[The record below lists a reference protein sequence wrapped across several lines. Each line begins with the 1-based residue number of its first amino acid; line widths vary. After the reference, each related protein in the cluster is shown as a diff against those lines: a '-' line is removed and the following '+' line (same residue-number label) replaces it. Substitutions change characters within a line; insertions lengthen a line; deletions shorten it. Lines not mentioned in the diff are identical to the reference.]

1 MRAEECGEADWKNE
15 SRASRDERW
24 WRRRGLVCFGVG
36 GRVMVVMV
44 AVKLLADG
52 RLSWAGEGEDQ
63 VGGREWIGR
72 WQR

>member
-1 MRAEECGEADWKNE
+1 
-15 SRASRDERW
+15 
-24 WRRRGLVCFGVG
+24 
-36 GRVMVVMV
+36 MVVMV

-52 RLSWAGEGEDQ
+52 RLSRAGEGEDQ